1 MLKRFAVLLL
11 CGFLALNI
19 KGQNFGGGFTLGLSS
34 SQVGGDNLAG
44 FHKAGLLI
52 GIFANKNLSDYLS
65 FQMEMTYTQ
74 KGSNNP
80 KMTDSSHPNYLKED
94 IYLSYIEVPL
104 VLKYSQS
111 NKLNI
116 ETGILTGYLIDGYY
130 NDINGEMS
138 NEINPFVN
146 YDIGVLIGIDYK
158 YSKNISLNTRLSNS
172 ILPIG
177 KEDDLTCYN
186 CYTKGKYNSV
196 LSFSLYY
203 NF

>member
-1 MLKRFAVLLL
+1 MLKKFALLL
-11 CGFLALNI
+11 FCGFLTLNI
-19 KGQNFGGGFTLGLSS
+19 KGQNFGGGFIIGLSS
-34 SQVGGDNLAG
+34 SQVGGDNVAG

-52 GIFANKNLSDYLS
+52 GIFANKNISEYLN

-80 KMTDSSHPNYLKED
+80 KMNDSSHPNYLMQD
-94 IYLSYIEVPL
+94 ISLSYIEVPL
-104 VLKYSQS
+104 VLKYSLS

-116 ETGILTGYLIDGYY
+116 ETGILTGYLVDGYY
-130 NDINGEMS
+130 NDISSKMS
-138 NEINPFVN
+138 NEINPFEN

-177 KEDDLTCYN
+177 NEDDLTCYN

>member
-1 MLKRFAVLLL
+1 MLKRFAILLF

-19 KGQNFGGGFTLGLSS
+19 KAQNFGGGFILGLST

-44 FHKAGLLI
+44 FHKASLLI
-52 GIFANKNLSDYLS
+52 GIFANKNISEYLS

-80 KMTDSSHPNYLKED
+80 KMTDYSHPD
-94 IYLSYIEVPL
+94 ISLSYVEVPL
-104 VLKYSQS
+104 LLKYHQS
-111 NKLNI
+111 NKLKI
-116 ETGILTGYLIDGYY
+116 ESGLLTGYLIDGYY
-130 NDINGEMS
+130 NDISGEMP
-138 NEINPFVN
+138 NKINPFVN

-158 YSKNISLNTRLSNS
+158 YSENISLNTRLSNS

-177 KEDDLTCYN
+177 NEDDLTCYN